1 MGLFHEHVHQA
12 VDPVLDAESPPLRL
26 RAVVL
31 PGTEPHDLWI
41 DRGLVV
47 EGPIEQAT
55 DITPA
60 TAQGYGYALP
70 GLVDAHCHV
79 GLDAHGEVDRPTSE
93 AQALADRDAGALL
106 LRDAGSPA
114 DTRWIEDRADLPK
127 IIRAGRHLARPKR
140 YIRNFA
146 EEIEPGELVAAVERQ
161 VARGDGWIKL
171 VGDWIDRSTGD
182 LGPLW
187 PAETAA
193 QAIARAH
200 ELGARVTAH
209 VFGEQALD
217 ELLDAGIDGIEHGS
231 GLTDDTIEKM
241 ATNQVALVPTMV
253 QLENFPGF
261 ADAGE
266 AKFPRYAAHMRDLYA
281 RRWETYG
288 KACEAG
294 IPIFAGTDAGGQ
306 LPHGLI
312 GQEIAE
318 LAKIGGTEF
327 ALGAGSWRAREW
339 LGRPALGVGD
349 PADLVV
355 YAEDPRVQISAACH
369 PDLVIL
375 RGRRVLARS

>member
-1 MGLFHEHVHQA
+1 MGLLHDHEHAA
-12 VDPVLDAESPPLRL
+12 VDPVLDADRGPLRL
-26 RAVVL
+26 RAVIV
-31 PGTEPHDLWI
+31 PGTEPEDLWI
-41 DRGLVV
+41 ERGVLV
-47 EGPIEQAT
+47 EGPLARAT
-55 DITPA
+55 DITP
-60 TAQGYGYALP
+60 TAARGYGYVLP

-93 AQALADRDAGALL
+93 AQAVRDRDAGALL

-114 DTRWIEDRADLPK
+114 DTRWIDDREDLPK

-146 EEIEPGELVAAVERQ
+146 EEIDPAELVAAVERQ
-161 VARGDGWIKL
+161 VARGDGWVKL

-193 QAIARAH
+193 RAIARAH

-209 VFGEQALD
+209 VFGEQALG

-231 GLTDDTIEKM
+231 GLTDETIEKM
-241 ATNQVALVPTMV
+241 AANRVALVPTMI
-253 QLENFPGF
+253 QLENFPAF
-261 ADAGE
+261 ADAGQ
-266 AKFPRYAAHMRDLYA
+266 AKFPRYAAHIRDLYA

-294 IPIFAGTDAGGQ
+294 IAIFAGTDAGGQ
-306 LPHGLI
+306 LPHGLV
-312 GQEIAE
+312 GQEIGL
-318 LAKIGGTEF
+318 LAKIGGAEF

-339 LGRPALGVGD
+339 LGRPGLEVGD

-355 YAEDPRVQISAACH
+355 YAEDPRRDISAVRH
-369 PDLVIL
+369 PEVVIL
-375 RGRRVLARS
+375 RGRRVLSR